1 MREQVQDAY
10 KGPNPKIVAAN
21 VNILGS
27 HINGAMQ
34 DMIKISQRLVSIAEQ
49 ETQKLVQND
58 VLGFA
63 FLQDEK
69 DKFAKQYVQASK
81 EFRMRINEF
90 RGVDQ
95 GLLGRLN
102 ELQKSLALKTKENN
116 IIVERMK
123 EKARANTQKTLFTT
137 QELAQDKI
145 IRLQAKTPEMAR
157 NSQGDSLG
165 KEKE

>member
-1 MREQVQDAY
+1 MREQIQDAY

-21 VNILGS
+21 VNILGT

-63 FLQDEK
+63 YLQDEK

-81 EFRMRINEF
+81 EFRMRISEF

-95 GLLGRLN
+95 GLLTRLN
-102 ELQKSLALKTKENN
+102 DLQTSLATKTRENN
-116 IIVERMK
+116 VIVERMK
-123 EKARANTQKTLFTT
+123 DKARANTQNTLFTT
-137 QELAQDKI
+137 QELAQEKI
-145 IRLQAKTPEMAR
+145 IRLEARTREMAR
-157 NSQGDSLG
+157 NSQEDISG
-165 KEKE
+165 KNKE